1 MSRSKGNRHEREAK
15 NLLSELGY
23 TVHKK
28 VHTRYDPGDIF
39 SLFDLIAVK
48 TERKPVFIQVKTN
61 GTGGDLGKTLRESR
75 ELIATGHVDLEYW
88 IRYSREGWRVL
99 RSKNGN
105 DWDEVVDEREADS
118 SIGSG
123 VKHNYDVL

>member
-1 MSRSKGNRHEREAK
+1 
-15 NLLSELGY
+15 
-23 TVHKK
+23 
-28 VHTRYDPGDIF
+28 
-39 SLFDLIAVK
+39 VK